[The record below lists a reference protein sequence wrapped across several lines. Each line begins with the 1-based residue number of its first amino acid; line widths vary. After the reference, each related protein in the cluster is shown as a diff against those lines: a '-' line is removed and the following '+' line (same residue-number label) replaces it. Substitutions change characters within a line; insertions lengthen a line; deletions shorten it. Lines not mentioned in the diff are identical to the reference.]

1 MISLLGHLIGFAGM
15 LCVVLAFY
23 KTVHGTWSSQS
34 LKYNQVNLAGAILLI
49 ISLFIHFNLGSFIIE
64 VFWIM
69 ISLKG
74 IYNAKRKESDC
85 G

>member
-1 MISLLGHLIGFAGM
+1 MISLFGHWIGFVGM

-23 KTVHGTWSSQS
+23 KTGTGSWDSQS
-34 LKYNQVNLAGAILLI
+34 LTYNLVNLAGAILLI

-74 IYNAKRKESDC
+74 IYNAKRK
-85 G
+85 GR

>member
-1 MISLLGHLIGFAGM
+1 MISLFGHLIGFAGM

-23 KTVHGTWSSQS
+23 KTVHGTWSNQS
-34 LKYNQVNLAGAILLI
+34 RKYNQVNLAGAILLI

-74 IYNAKRKESDC
+74 IYNANKKPV
-85 G
+85 

>member
-1 MISLLGHLIGFAGM
+1 MISLFGHLIGFAGM

-23 KTVHGTWSSQS
+23 KTVHGTWASQS

-74 IYNAKRKESDC
+74 IYNAKRKENDC

>member
-23 KTVHGTWSSQS
+23 MTVTGIWSSQS
-34 LKYNQVNLAGAILLI
+34 RKYNQVNLAGAILLI

-74 IYNAKRKESDC
+74 INNAKRR
-85 G
+85 GR